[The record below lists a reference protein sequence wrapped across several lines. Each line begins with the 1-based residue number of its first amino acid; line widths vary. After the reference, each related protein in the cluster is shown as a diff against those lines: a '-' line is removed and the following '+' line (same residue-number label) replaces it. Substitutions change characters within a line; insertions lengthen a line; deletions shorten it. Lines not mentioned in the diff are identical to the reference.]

1 MDTLSTGR
9 VFRCLTV
16 IDEFSREC
24 LALHVAHSIPT
35 ASVIEVLERLREERG
50 LPERVICDNGSEFTS
65 RAFDAWA
72 YSRDLKIEYIQPGKP
87 IQNCFVESFLGSF
100 RDECLKLHWF
110 LSLRDARH
118 TIERWR
124 QDYNRVRPHSALG
137 DLPPADFALNHHM
150 ESGNKRIN

>member
-9 VFRCLTV
+9 VFRCLAV

-24 LALHVAHSIPT
+24 LALHVAHSIPA

-72 YSRDLKIEYIQPGKP
+72 YSRNLKIEYIQPGKP

-100 RDECLKLHWF
+100 RG
-110 LSLRDARH
+110 
-118 TIERWR
+118 
-124 QDYNRVRPHSALG
+124 RVPE
-137 DLPPADFALNHHM
+137 PPLVP
-150 ESGNKRIN
+150 EVGSIGV